1 METLGDKILEIR
13 KRKGLTQEELSDL
26 AKINLRTLQRIEK
39 GETVPRGNTLKMLCS
54 VLEINMEDIL
64 DYGKTEDNKYLK
76 YFHLSVLTF
85 IFIPLGN
92 IIIPLILWITKRDK
106 IIGLNEQGADLL
118 NFQIL
123 WTLLFSGLMVTGIT
137 LYFDNAV
144 AATPPDLDSFPPLL
158 IIGGILYI
166 LNIIY
171 PIVVS
176 ILTGKGSLKRYYY
189 PLIRFVRL

>member
-1 METLGDKILEIR
+1 
-13 KRKGLTQEELSDL
+13 
-26 AKINLRTLQRIEK
+26 
-39 GETVPRGNTLKMLCS
+39 
-54 VLEINMEDIL
+54 
-64 DYGKTEDNKYLK
+64 
-76 YFHLSVLTF
+76 VLTF

-106 IIGLNEQGADLL
+106 IIGLNEQGAYLL

-144 AATPPDLDSFPPLL
+144 AGTAPDSDSFAPLF
-158 IIGGILYI
+158 IIGGVLYI

-171 PIVVS
+171 PIIVS
-176 ILTGKGSLKRYYY
+176 ILTGRGSLKRYYY

>member
-39 GETVPRGNTLKMLCS
+39 GETVPRGNTLKMLCG

-64 DYGKTEDNKYLK
+64 DYGKTEDNKYIR

-144 AATPPDLDSFPPLL
+144 AGTPPYSDSFPPLF

>member
-13 KRKGLTQEELSDL
+13 KRKGLTQEELSDR

-54 VLEINMEDIL
+54 VLEINLEDIL
-64 DYGKTEDNKYLK
+64 DYGKTEDNKYIR

-137 LYFDNAV
+137 LYFDNV
-144 AATPPDLDSFPPLL
+144 VDGTPSDSDSFPPLL

>member
-1 METLGDKILEIR
+1 
-13 KRKGLTQEELSDL
+13 
-26 AKINLRTLQRIEK
+26 
-39 GETVPRGNTLKMLCS
+39 
-54 VLEINMEDIL
+54 MEDIL